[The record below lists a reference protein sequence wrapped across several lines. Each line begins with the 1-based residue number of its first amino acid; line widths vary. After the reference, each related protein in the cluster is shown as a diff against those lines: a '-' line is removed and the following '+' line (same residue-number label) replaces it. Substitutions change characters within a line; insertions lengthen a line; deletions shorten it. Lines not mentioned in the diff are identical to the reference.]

1 MERAIK
7 EIASSSELVN
17 LYQDI
22 AKNLLDQ
29 INLNNQEYL
38 FLISLEKSL
47 SYFADEIFEKIQA
60 ADHEVISNFSCKA
73 KWQSLSK
80 NTTIQN
86 IIIPEISHGGVIEQI
101 YSYQILLLSPKR
113 DDLISTDSSIDL
125 KKLNELLDRSYRWI
139 SLLRNNLDE
148 C

>member
-7 EIASSSELVN
+7 EIASSSELAN

-47 SYFADEIFEKIQA
+47 SYFADEIFEKIQSY
-60 ADHEVISNFSCKA
+60 DQELITNLSCKA
-73 KWQSLSK
+73 KWESLAK
-80 NTTIQN
+80 NSAIQN
-86 IIIPEISHGGVIEQI
+86 IIIPEITHGGVIENI
-101 YSYQILLLSPKR
+101 LSYQILLIAPKR
-113 DDLISTDSSIDL
+113 DDLISSDSSIDL

-139 SLLRNNLDE
+139 SLLRKNLDE

>member
-7 EIASSSELVN
+7 EIASSSELAN

-47 SYFADEIFEKIQA
+47 SYFADEIFEKIQS
-60 ADHEVISNFSCKA
+60 DDQELITNLSCKA
-73 KWQSLSK
+73 KWESLAK
-80 NTTIQN
+80 NSAIQN
-86 IIIPEISHGGVIEQI
+86 IIIPEITHGGVIENI
-101 YSYQILLLSPKR
+101 LSYQILLIAPKR
-113 DDLISTDSSIDL
+113 DDLISSDSSIDL

-139 SLLRNNLDE
+139 SLLRKNLDE

>member
-7 EIASSSELVN
+7 EIASSSELAN

-22 AKNLLDQ
+22 AKNLLEQ
-29 INLNNQEYL
+29 NNLDNQNYL

-47 SYFADEIFEKIQA
+47 SFFTWKIQA

>member
-7 EIASSSELVN
+7 EIASSSELAN

-47 SYFADEIFEKIQA
+47 SYFADEIFEKIQS
-60 ADHEVISNFSCKA
+60 DDQELITNLSCKA
-73 KWQSLSK
+73 KWESLAK
-80 NTTIQN
+80 NSAIQN
-86 IIIPEISHGGVIEQI
+86 IIIPEITHGGVIENI
-101 YSYQILLLSPKR
+101 LSYQIVLIAPKR
-113 DDLISTDSSIDL
+113 DDLISSDSSIDL

-139 SLLRNNLDE
+139 SLLRKNLDE

>member
-7 EIASSSELVN
+7 EIASSSELAN

-22 AKNLLDQ
+22 AKNLLEQ
-29 INLNNQEYL
+29 TNLNNQNYL

-47 SYFADEIFEKIQA
+47 SYFADEIFEKVQSGDNEAIT
-60 ADHEVISNFSCKA
+60 NFSCKA
-73 KWQSLSK
+73 KWKSLA
-80 NTTIQN
+80 NNPAIQN
-86 IIIPEISHGGVIEQI
+86 IIIPEIAHGGII
-101 YSYQILLLSPKR
+101 DCIHSYQMLLIAPKR
-113 DDLISTDSSIDL
+113 DDLISSDSSIDL

-139 SLLRNNLDE
+139 SLLRKNLDE

>member
-7 EIASSSELVN
+7 EIASSSELAN

-29 INLNNQEYL
+29 INLSNQEYL

-47 SYFADEIFEKIQA
+47 SYFADEIFEKIQS
-60 ADHEVISNFSCKA
+60 DDQELITNLSCKA
-73 KWQSLSK
+73 KWESLAK
-80 NTTIQN
+80 NSAIQN
-86 IIIPEISHGGVIEQI
+86 IIIPEITHGGVIENI
-101 YSYQILLLSPKR
+101 LSYQILLIAPKR
-113 DDLISTDSSIDL
+113 DDLISSDSSIDL

-139 SLLRNNLDE
+139 SLLRKNLDE

>member
-7 EIASSSELVN
+7 EIASSSELAN

-47 SYFADEIFEKIQA
+47 SYFADEIFEKIQS
-60 ADHEVISNFSCKA
+60 DDQELITNLSCKA
-73 KWQSLSK
+73 KWESLSK
-80 NTTIQN
+80 NSAIQN
-86 IIIPEISHGGVIEQI
+86 IIIPEITHGGVIENI
-101 YSYQILLLSPKR
+101 LSYQILLIAPKR
-113 DDLISTDSSIDL
+113 DDLISSDSSIDL

-139 SLLRNNLDE
+139 SLLRKNLDE

>member
-7 EIASSSELVN
+7 EIASSSELAN

-47 SYFADEIFEKIQA
+47 SYFAYEIFEKIQS
-60 ADHEVISNFSCKA
+60 DDQELITNFSCKA
-73 KWQSLSK
+73 KWESLAK
-80 NTTIQN
+80 NPAIQN
-86 IIIPEISHGGVIEQI
+86 IIIPEITHGGVIENI
-101 YSYQILLLSPKR
+101 LSYQILLIAPKR
-113 DDLISTDSSIDL
+113 DDLISSDSSIDL

-139 SLLRNNLDE
+139 SLLRKNLDE

>member
-7 EIASSSELVN
+7 EIASSSELAN

-47 SYFADEIFEKIQA
+47 SYFADEIFEKIQS
-60 ADHEVISNFSCKA
+60 DGQELITNFSCKA
-73 KWQSLSK
+73 KWESLAK
-80 NTTIQN
+80 NPAIQN
-86 IIIPEISHGGVIEQI
+86 IIIPEITHGGVIENI
-101 YSYQILLLSPKR
+101 LSYQILLIAPKR
-113 DDLISTDSSIDL
+113 DDLISSDSSIDL

-139 SLLRNNLDE
+139 SLLRKNLDE

>member
-7 EIASSSELVN
+7 EIASSSELAN

-47 SYFADEIFEKIQA
+47 SYFADEIFEKIQS
-60 ADHEVISNFSCKA
+60 DDQELITNFSCIA
-73 KWQSLSK
+73 KWESLAK
-80 NTTIQN
+80 NPAIQN
-86 IIIPEISHGGVIEQI
+86 IIIPEITHGGVIENI
-101 YSYQILLLSPKR
+101 LSYQILLIAPKR
-113 DDLISTDSSIDL
+113 DDLISSDSSIDL

-139 SLLRNNLDE
+139 SLLRKNLDE

>member
-7 EIASSSELVN
+7 EIASSSELAN

-47 SYFADEIFEKIQA
+47 SYFADEIFEKIQS
-60 ADHEVISNFSCKA
+60 DDQELITNFS
-73 KWQSLSK
+73 
-80 NTTIQN
+80 
-86 IIIPEISHGGVIEQI
+86 
-101 YSYQILLLSPKR
+101 
-113 DDLISTDSSIDL
+113 SI
-125 KKLNELLDRSYRWI
+125 
-139 SLLRNNLDE
+139 
-148 C
+148 